1 MMKKLL
7 LFVFLIAFLSSCKNQ
22 GNADDVQWSL
32 NNCDGDNFICP
43 DGSIVMRVPPDCE
56 FEECPEMK
64 YDKCSDPKR
73 EYWKHDTRECP
84 YITLK
89 CDTGKDRFDDECG
102 CGCE

>member
-1 MMKKLL
+1 M
-7 LFVFLIAFLSSCKNQ
+7 ILSSCSNMKQ
-22 GNADDVQWSL
+22 DDVGWSL
-32 NNCDGDNFICP
+32 NNCDMDNFICP
-43 DGSIVMRVPPDCE
+43 DGSIVMRVPPNCD
-56 FEECPEMK
+56 FERCPVQV

-89 CDTGKDRFDDECG
+89 CDTGKNRFDDECG